1 MYYGKEKA
9 LALNILSG
17 SSDVEN
23 LSDVGLL
30 TQAGYLTIKRI
41 QGTTAYVDYPN
52 LEVRTAMAQLYL
64 EQMLRGRTV
73 EQIGA
78 GNIAYLLANE
88 NAESVYHNLNHFLR
102 GIDYRAYK
110 EFKESSIQSF
120 IQIYCAGAGLRART
134 EVHNNKGRSDL
145 EVSSGFRH
153 WVFEFKLVKDGESPE
168 KKLREAEM
176 QMKERSYGLS
186 EAHLEIK
193 RMALVFSLKDREFVK
208 WTEIL

>member
-1 MYYGKEKA
+1 
-9 LALNILSG
+9 
-17 SSDVEN
+17 
-23 LSDVGLL
+23 
-30 TQAGYLTIKRI
+30 
-41 QGTTAYVDYPN
+41 
-52 LEVRTAMAQLYL
+52 
-64 EQMLRGRTV
+64 MLRGRTV

-78 GNIAYLLANE
+78 GNIAYHLANE

-153 WVFEFKLVKDGESPE
+153 WVFDFKLVKDDESPE
-168 KKLREAEM
+168 KKLREAEI

-193 RMALVFSLKDREFVK
+193 GMALVFSLKDREFVK
-208 WTEIL
+208 WAEIL